1 MSSAALAA
9 LLALTPGALE
19 ITGDATCPAPTEVAR
34 RLAELLP
41 TTAEAPRPEESA
53 GRVVVARNGLALRL
67 VLLGPN
73 ANELATRELPTDGTC
88 DDLATA
94 AAVVVAAWQADLNP
108 DLTPAV
114 GLPSKPAA
122 PTPAVAAPTIARAA
136 PTTPAPPTRLELGLG
151 LIVSDVAGD
160 LAPGAILTG
169 ALGRGD
175 LGLVAG
181 LMDTTSRTTAVGA
194 LANVASWTRVTLSI
208 GPAWQPRRGGLRAD
222 VRVQGLVGVLHV
234 RGMAL
239 ANAASDTTPQLGA
252 GAGGTLALLT
262 GTSSIWLGFDVLAWP
277 GNQRLIIQNDAQDQ
291 GRLSQLELVASLGL
305 SMGRFP

>member
-1 MSSAALAA
+1 MSPAALAA
-9 LLALTPGALE
+9 LLALTAGTLE
-19 ITGDATCPAPTEVAR
+19 VRGDATCPAPADVAR

-41 TTAEAPRPEESA
+41 TTAKAVAPASPT
-53 GRVVVARNGLALRL
+53 GRVIVARNGLALRL

-94 AAVVVAAWQADLNP
+94 AAVVIAAWQADLNP

-114 GLPSKPAA
+114 ALPSKPAV
-122 PTPAVAAPTIARAA
+122 PVPAVATSAGARA
-136 PTTPAPPTRLELGLG
+136 TPAPALPTRLELGLG
-151 LIVSDVAGD
+151 LMVSDVGD
-160 LAPGAILTG
+160 LAPGAIVTG
-169 ALGRGD
+169 ALGRRN

-181 LMDTTSRTTAVGA
+181 LMGTTSRTTAVGA
-194 LANVASWTRVTLSI
+194 LANAASWTRVTLAV
-208 GPAWQPRRGGLRAD
+208 GPAWQPRRGNLRAE

-234 RGMAL
+234 RGMAV
-239 ANAASDTTPQLGA
+239 ANAASDTTAELGA
-252 GAGGTLALLT
+252 GVGGKLALAT
-262 GTSSIWLGFDVLAWP
+262 GTSSVWLGFDVLAWP

-291 GRLSQLELVASLGL
+291 GRLSRLELVASVGL

>member
-19 ITGDATCPAPTEVAR
+19 VTGDATCPAPADVAR

-41 TTAEAPRPEESA
+41 TTAEAPAPEEPP

-73 ANELATRELPTDGTC
+73 ANELATRELPADGTC
-88 DDLATA
+88 DDLAAA

-122 PTPAVAAPTIARAA
+122 PKAAVATPAITRAA
-136 PTTPAPPTRLELGLG
+136 PTAPPTRLELGLG
-151 LIVSDVAGD
+151 LVVSDVAGD

-181 LMDTTSRTTAVGA
+181 FMGTTSRTTAVGA
-194 LANVASWTRVTLSI
+194 IANAASWTRVTLAI

-222 VRVQGLVGVLHV
+222 VRVQGLLGVLHV

-252 GAGGTLALLT
+252 GAGGKLALLT

-291 GRLSQLELVASLGL
+291 GRLSRLELVGSLGL